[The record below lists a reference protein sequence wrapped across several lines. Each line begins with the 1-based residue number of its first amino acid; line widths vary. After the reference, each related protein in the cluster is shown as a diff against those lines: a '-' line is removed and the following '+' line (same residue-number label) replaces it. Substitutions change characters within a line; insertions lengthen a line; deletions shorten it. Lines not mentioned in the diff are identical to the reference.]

1 MNKFFSYITK
11 LLKLVAPKLPSLERT
26 LSLSKGVGGGFLLL
40 LSLGLQ
46 AQTVKVTAA
55 ADLRYAMDEIAQL
68 YMRTN
73 QGSKIEVV
81 YGSSGNA
88 YTQISNGAPFDVY
101 FSADIMYPQKL
112 KEAGLTIAEPKMY
125 AIGRLVLWSSTLD
138 VSKGMDILKTPK
150 IKIATANPEHA
161 PYGQRA
167 VEALKHYKLY
177 AQVEKQLRFGENIS
191 QAAQFCL
198 TGNAD
203 AGLLALS
210 LVLSPTMSNKGKY
223 FLIPETAHRPLEQGF
238 VLLKR
243 AEGNK
248 TAFDFCKFIETREAR
263 GIFEK
268 YGFTLPK

>member
-1 MNKFFSYITK
+1 MKRIILIILVFTAFS
-11 LLKLVAPKLPSLERT
+11 A
-26 LSLSKGVGGGFLLL
+26 
-40 LSLGLQ
+40 Q
-46 AQTVKVTAA
+46 AQTVKVAAA
-55 ADLRYAMDEIAQL
+55 ADLRYAMDEIAVL
-68 YMRTN
+68 YMKSNPGTN
-73 QGSKIEVV
+73 VEVV

-112 KEAGLTIAEPKMY
+112 KEAGLSITEPKLY
-125 AIGRLVLWSSTLD
+125 AIGRIVLWSSTLN
-138 VSKGMDILKTPK
+138 VSKGMDVLKTPK

-167 VEALKHYKLY
+167 VEALKYYKIFE
-177 AQVEKQLRFGENIS
+177 QVEKHLSFGENIS

-198 TGNAD
+198 TGNTE

-210 LVLSPTMSNKGKY
+210 LVLSPSMADRGKY
-223 FLIPETAHRPLEQGF
+223 YLIPETAHRPLEQAY

-248 TAFDFCKFIETREAR
+248 TAFDFCNFVETPPAR
-263 GIFEK
+263 KIFEK
-268 YGFTLPK
+268 YGFTLP